1 MEERLQKYLAKCGIA
16 SRRECEE
23 IIKEGRVAVN
33 GKIIKEMGYIVSNVD
48 TVLVDGIEVNVIEDK
63 VYYMLNKPTG
73 YVSTMK
79 DDRGRKTIASLISDI
94 DERVFPIGRL
104 DYDTSGLILFTNDGD
119 FSNLLLNP
127 KTGMEKEYLV
137 TVKGLL
143 RKSESD
149 VITRGGIDLD
159 GVPSKPV
166 IIFNVEYNKERTST
180 TLQIVLTEGKNREIR
195 RLFSYVGHEV
205 SSIKRIRFGNII
217 LDVKRG
223 TYRRLKPY
231 EIKSIKLLAING
243 KPKEK
248 KTVHRTTSIRVKRK
262 QEELKK
268 QKEKESQN
276 TPN

>member
-33 GKIIKEMGYIVSNVD
+33 GKIIKEMGFIVSNVD
-48 TVLVDGIEVNVIEDK
+48 TVLVGGIEVNVIEDK

-127 KTGMEKEYLV
+127 KTGIEKEYLV

-149 VITRGGIDLD
+149 IITRGGIDLD

-166 IIFNVEYNKERTST
+166 KIFNVEYNKERTST

-248 KTVHRTTSIRVKRK
+248 KIVHRTTSIRVKRK

-268 QKEKESQN
+268 QKELQN
-276 TPN
+276 TEN

>member
-48 TVLVDGIEVNVIEDK
+48 AVLVDGIEVNVIEDK

-127 KTGMEKEYLV
+127 KTGIEKEYLV
-137 TVKGLL
+137 TIKGLL

-149 VITRGGIDLD
+149 IITRGGIDLD
-159 GVPSKPV
+159 GSPSKPV
-166 IIFNVEYNKERTST
+166 KIFNVEYNKEKTST

-195 RLFSYVGHEV
+195 RLFGYVNHEV

-231 EIKSIKLLAING
+231 EVKSIKLLAING

-268 QKEKESQN
+268 QKEMELQN
-276 TPN
+276 TEN

>member
-127 KTGMEKEYLV
+127 KTGIEKEYLV

-149 VITRGGIDLD
+149 IITRGGIDLD

-166 IIFNVEYNKERTST
+166 KIFNVEYNKERTST

-262 QEELKK
+262 QEELKM

>member
-127 KTGMEKEYLV
+127 KTGIEKEYLV

-149 VITRGGIDLD
+149 IITRGGIDLD

-166 IIFNVEYNKERTST
+166 KIFNVEYNKERTST

-195 RLFSYVGHEV
+195 RLFSYVNHEV

-231 EIKSIKLLAING
+231 EVKSIKLLAING

-248 KTVHRTTSIRVKRK
+248 KTIHRTTSIRVKRK

>member
-1 MEERLQKYLAKCGIA
+1 MEERLQKYLANCGIA

-33 GKIIKEMGYIVSNVD
+33 GKIIKEMGFIVSNVD
-48 TVLVDGIEVNVIEDK
+48 TVLVDGLEVNVIEDK

-79 DDRGRKTIASLISDI
+79 DDRRRKTIASLISDI

-127 KTGMEKEYLV
+127 KTGIEKEYLV

-159 GVPSKPV
+159 GIPSKPV
-166 IIFNVEYNKERTST
+166 KIFNVEYNKERTST

-268 QKEKESQN
+268 QKEMELQN
-276 TPN
+276 TEN

>member
-127 KTGMEKEYLV
+127 KTGIEKEYLV

-149 VITRGGIDLD
+149 IITRGGIDLD

-166 IIFNVEYNKERTST
+166 KIFNVEYNKERTST

-243 KPKEK
+243 KPKEN

-262 QEELKK
+262 QEELKM

>member
-1 MEERLQKYLAKCGIA
+1 MEERLQKYLAKCGVA
-16 SRRECEE
+16 SRRESEE
-23 IIKEGRVAVN
+23 LIKEGRVSVN
-33 GKIIKEMGYIVSNVD
+33 GKVIKEMGYIVSSVD

-79 DDRGRKTIASLISDI
+79 DDRGRKTIASLVEDI
-94 DERVFPIGRL
+94 NERVFPIGRL

-127 KTGMEKEYLV
+127 KTGIEKEYLV

-143 RKSESD
+143 RKNESA
-149 VITRGGIDLD
+149 IISRGGIDLD
-159 GVPSKPV
+159 GVPSLPAK
-166 IIFNVEYNKERTST
+166 IFNVEYNKERTST
-180 TLQIVLTEGKNREIR
+180 TLQIVITEGKNREIR

-217 LDVKRG
+217 LDIKKG

-243 KPKEK
+243 KPNDK
-248 KTVHRTTSIRVKRK
+248 KRVHKTTPIKVKRK
-262 QEELKK
+262 REELKK
-268 QKEKESQN
+268 MQESIDSQTKN
-276 TPN
+276 

>member
-33 GKIIKEMGYIVSNVD
+33 GKIIKEMGFIVSNVD

-127 KTGMEKEYLV
+127 KTGIEKEYLV

-149 VITRGGIDLD
+149 IITRGGIDLD

-166 IIFNVEYNKERTST
+166 KIFNVEYNKERTST

-248 KTVHRTTSIRVKRK
+248 KIVHRTTSIRVKRK
-262 QEELKK
+262 QEELRK
-268 QKEKESQN
+268 QKEKELQN
-276 TPN
+276 TEN